1 MSAALPPAPPSLN
14 ALLGLNR
21 VIHEPVRLAI
31 MSVLAGA
38 QEVEFKYLEA
48 ALGLSRGNLS
58 SHATKLEDA
67 GYLKVHK
74 AFRGKVPVTSYRIT
88 PLGQQTLDSY
98 WVALRGAAPPPS

>member
-1 MSAALPPAPPSLN
+1 MSTAPPESHPLN

-38 QEVEFKYLEA
+38 QDVEFKYLEA

-58 SHATKLEDA
+58 SHAAKLEDA
-67 GYLKVHK
+67 GYLEVHK
-74 AFRGKVPVTSYRIT
+74 AFRGKLPVTSYRIT

-98 WVALRGAAPPPS
+98 WTALRGAAPPPA

>member
-1 MSAALPPAPPSLN
+1 MSTAPPESQTLT

-38 QEVEFKYLEA
+38 QDVEFKYLEA

-58 SHATKLEDA
+58 SHAARLEDA
-67 GYLKVHK
+67 GYVTVHK
-74 AFRGKVPVTSYRIT
+74 AFRGRVPVTTYRIT
-88 PLGQQTLDSY
+88 PLGQQTLDTY
-98 WVALRGAAPPPS
+98 WAALRGAAPPPT